1 MTQTTYPQNPATR
14 TQNPDHSS
22 GYYLLAIPFLALI
35 VIWMFVW
42 ILKVDTNPAD
52 CTIGSGKTHP
62 VVVMPD
68 DTINGI
74 IAREIKGGVTA
85 NKGEVLVSLGY
96 MPENAGIAGIDPK
109 ADGRLQIG
117 ALLTVPNRC
126 G

>member
-14 TQNPDHSS
+14 TQIHDHSS

-35 VIWMFVW
+35 VIWMFVS
-42 ILKVDTNPAD
+42 IIKGDTNPAG
-52 CTIGSGKTHP
+52 CTIAASQTHQ
-62 VVVMPD
+62 VVVMPK

-74 IAREIKGGVTA
+74 IAREINGGKTA
-85 NKGEVLVSLGY
+85 NKGDVLVSLGY